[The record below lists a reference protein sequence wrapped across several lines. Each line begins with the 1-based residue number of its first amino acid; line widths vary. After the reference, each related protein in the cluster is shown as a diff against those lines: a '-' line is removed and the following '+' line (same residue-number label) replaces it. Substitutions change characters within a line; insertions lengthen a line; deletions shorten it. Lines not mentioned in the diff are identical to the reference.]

1 MPVPTAETIRRLL
14 AERPTTTVDDPSL
27 APAGAMLLLYPNDED
42 PSIILTKRSQLVD
55 RHKGEVSFP
64 GGVAE
69 DSDRDL
75 QETALRE
82 TFEELGVR
90 PDDVTLLGA
99 LGEMP
104 TSTRFLLSTYVGTIP
119 YPYEFN
125 PCEAEVAA
133 VLEVPIQALLSGDH
147 VRDEVRVVDGKL
159 VNSPSYV
166 YGGNLIFG
174 ATARILTR
182 FMETIG
188 APERSS

>member
-1 MPVPTAETIRRLL
+1 MPVPTADTIRRLL
-14 AERPTTTVDDPSL
+14 AERPTTTIDDPSL
-27 APAGAMLLLYPNDED
+27 TRAGAMLLLYPGDED
-42 PSIILTKRSQLVD
+42 QSIILTKRSQLVD
-55 RHKGEVSFP
+55 RHRGEVSFP

-69 DSDRDL
+69 DTDRDL

-90 PDDVTLLGA
+90 PEDVTLLGG

-133 VLEVPIQALLSGDH
+133 VLEVPIRALLSGDH
-147 VRDEVRVVDGKL
+147 ARDEVRVVDGKL

-182 FMETIG
+182 FLETIG
-188 APERSS
+188 APEGNS

>member
-1 MPVPTAETIRRLL
+1 MPVPTADTIRRLL
-14 AERPTTTVDDPSL
+14 AARPTRTVDDPSL
-27 APAGAMLLLYPNDED
+27 ARAGAMLLLYPNDGD
-42 PSIILTKRSQLVD
+42 QSIILTKRSQLVD
-55 RHKGEVSFP
+55 RHRGEVSFP

-69 DSDRDL
+69 DADRDL

-90 PDDVTLLGA
+90 PEDVTLLGE
-99 LGEMP
+99 LDEMP

-133 VLEVPIQALLSGDH
+133 VLEVPIPALLSGDN

-166 YGGNLIFG
+166 HDGNLIFG

-182 FMETIG
+182 FLEMIE
-188 APERSS
+188 APERNS